1 MIMVYKILK
10 ILKITGLVAI
20 LGIIEIFVFSNF
32 AKAATV
38 YVSNSATNGYQIG
51 NDANTYAQAQSK
63 DTPWLT
69 VTKAVS
75 SAVSNGDTV
84 VINDGTYNEASF
96 VGPARSSL
104 TINSENDYGAIIR
117 NNLAAQ
123 TRVFHVGAAAT
134 GLTLGKVVLDAN
146 NDDTYCMT
154 FDSTNPVSSLTIN
167 GTKFLNPTSYFMTG
181 SRLVN
186 LTMSGDWI
194 AQSSQSGT
202 GFSLSPNAAG
212 DYNISDG
219 TITQTGITA
228 GSTYAWAQTPS
239 VTGNNFTI
247 SHVTIN
253 RTTSNGSSLSGI
265 YSYGPSTVSIHDNS
279 FSYSG
284 ATVVSAITV
293 PNHTTITVTA
303 CSVYNNTGDLNGTDN
318 YAIFVGND
326 SAPTVPTNIQNA
338 LIYGNNITGTNHGYA
353 IGYIT
358 GGKIYNNYADSLV
371 IGVLTKYSTSSQ
383 VYNNIINNPGAGGGL
398 YAKGGTDTLFYNN
411 TIIEGI
417 DTTAGPLRVTENATD
432 IVYKNNIV
440 YSEQANSTF
449 VTVAVGSDATFD
461 RNIYYSTQAISAT
474 AWIYQGSG
482 YSTLT
487 LWQAAGHDANSLSS
501 NPLFISS
508 SNLNLQATS
517 PAIDAGED
525 LNLAT
530 DYVAESRYDM
540 PSVTNTGSAGS
551 YAITYT
557 DIGAYEYITPPDPTL
572 TSTTHSSESTWY
584 NTISP
589 VTMTFTSPYDTG
601 AKAINTD
608 FKYLINQTLVPGLA
622 AVKAGTALD
631 DAVTFDASGSILA
644 DGTWYVHAI
653 AQNEA
658 TTTVYST
665 NYDTFTVKY
674 DATDPSVSISDLD
687 SAANSTPTFNW
698 SGSDATS
705 GVASYT
711 LYIDG
716 VQKYSG
722 SDTSYTVS
730 SGVSCGDH
738 TWYVKATD
746 NATNDSDS
754 STDSFT
760 VYCGGGGGHH
770 SNFSSILTPPEFGF
784 RVIINNGEKI
794 TKSSLVNLK
803 LFGGP
808 DAKKMAISLTGDFT
822 DAGQE
827 DYQDTKQINLCP
839 QANCQDKEYVVY
851 IKFYNQYG
859 KSSDIVSAKINL
871 ASAPEILPPEAKFSQ
886 DLKPGVSNS
895 QVRDLQ
901 KFLNQND
908 YQLSQSGP
916 GSPGRETDYFGPL
929 TAQAL
934 AKFQKANSLNE
945 DGYLGPITRQFI
957 NSLYSPLAEET
968 PIKTLTIFIAP
979 LYLGLKSED
988 VSRLQTLLASQ
999 PAIYPEGL
1007 VTGYFGPLT
1016 LKAVQRF
1023 QLEYKIITNQSDP
1036 GFGYVG
1042 PKTRAKLQEVFG
1054 K

>member
-1 MIMVYKILK
+1 MVKVLDISGVKLM
-10 ILKITGLVAI
+10 LVIT
-20 LGIIEIFVFSNF
+20 FVFIGLFFVFNF

-75 SAVSNGDTV
+75 SAVSNGDTI

-96 VGPARSSL
+96 VGPARSNL

-134 GLTLGKVVLDAN
+134 GLILGKVVLDAN

-181 SRLVN
+181 SRVVN
-186 LTMSGDWI
+186 LTMSGSWV
-194 AQSSQSGT
+194 AESSQSGT

-212 DYNISDG
+212 NYNISNG

-239 VTGNNFTI
+239 VTGNNFNISNITI
-247 SHVTIN
+247 S

-293 PNHTTITVTA
+293 PNHPSITVTA

-326 SAPTVPTNIQNA
+326 SAPSVHTNIQNA

-353 IGYIT
+353 LGYVT

-371 IGVLTKYSTSSQ
+371 IGVLAKYTTSTQ

-411 TIIEGI
+411 TIIEGV

-440 YSEQANSTF
+440 YSEQANSAF

-461 RNIYYSTQAISAT
+461 RNIYYSTQGLSAT
-474 AWIYQGSG
+474 AWIYQGTG
-482 YSTLT
+482 YSTLA

-508 SNLNLQATS
+508 SNRNLQAAS
-517 PAIDAGED
+517 PAIDAAED
-525 LNLAT
+525 MNQST
-530 DYVAESRYDM
+530 DYVGESRYDM
-540 PSVTNTGSAGS
+540 PSIANTGSAGS
-551 YAITYT
+551 YTITYT

-584 NTISP
+584 NSISP
-589 VTMTFTSPYDTG
+589 VTISFTSPYDNVG
-601 AKAINTD
+601 KAATTD
-608 FKYLINQTLVPGLA
+608 FKYLINQTLAPGAA

-631 DAVTFDASGSILA
+631 DAVTFDASGSILS
-644 DGTWYVHAI
+644 DGTWYVHTI

-674 DATDPSVSISDLD
+674 DATNPSVSISDLG
-687 SAANSTPTFNW
+687 SEANSTPTFNW

-705 GVASYT
+705 GIAAYT

-716 VQKYSG
+716 IQKYSG
-722 SDTSYTVS
+722 SDTSYTAS
-730 SGVSCGDH
+730 YGISCGDH

-746 NATNDSDS
+746 NASNDSDS

-760 VYCGGGGGHH
+760 VFCGGGGHH
-770 SNFSSILTPPEFGF
+770 PNFSSILTPPEFGF
-784 RVIINNGEKI
+784 RVIINDG
-794 TKSSLVNLK
+794 TKSANSSLINLK
-803 LFGGP
+803 LFGGS
-808 DAKKMAISLTGDFT
+808 DAKKMAISLTGDFK

-827 DYQDTKQINLCP
+827 DYKDTKQINLCP
-839 QANCQDKEYVVY
+839 MTNCQDREYTVY
-851 IKFYNQYG
+851 VKFYNQYG
-859 KSSDIVSAKINL
+859 KASDIVSAKINL
-871 ASAPEILPPEAKFSQ
+871 VLAPKILPPEAKFSK
-886 DLKPGVSNS
+886 DLKPGASDS
-895 QVRDLQ
+895 QVKDLQ
-901 KFLNQND
+901 KFLNQNGYKLAD
-908 YQLSQSGP
+908 TGP
-916 GSPGRETDYFGPL
+916 GSPDNETDYFGPL
-929 TAQAL
+929 TLRAL
-934 AKFQKANSLNE
+934 TQFQKDNSLGE
-945 DGYLGPITRQFI
+945 RGYVGSNTRQFI
-957 NSLYSPLAEET
+957 NSFASPPKEESDTGPLAT
-968 PIKTLTIFIAP
+968 FTTP
-979 LYLGLKSED
+979 LYLGLRSDD
-988 VSRLQTLLASQ
+988 VARLQELLATK
-999 PAIYPEGL
+999 PEIYPEGL
-1007 VTGYFGPLT
+1007 VTGYFGLLT
-1016 LKAVQRF
+1016 LKAVQKF
-1023 QLEYKIITNQSDP
+1023 QLQYKIIDNQSDP

-1042 PKTRAKLQEVFG
+1042 PKTREKLQEIF
-1054 K
+1054 KK